1 MYRGGYL
8 VEIEDQRGLPVQNY
22 LKNRSRIWEIKKQEA
37 AKKG

>member
-8 VEIEDQRGLPVQNY
+8 VEIEDRGACRFKIIEKQE
-22 LKNRSRIWEIKKQEA
+22 RIWEIKKQEA